1 MRARAVGKI
10 SSYITNVFV
19 IHKRIYLVFAKKYL
33 LSANCNQVLFD
44 DIRKMLSCV
53 KIFLAKN

>member
-10 SSYITNVFV
+10 SSFLTNVIV
-19 IHKRIYLVFAKKYL
+19 IHKRIYSVFAKKYL
-33 LSANCNQVLFD
+33 LSANCYQVLFD

-53 KIFLAKN
+53 KIFLA